1 MVMQIKLFVVGVGVD
16 LALPGFLP
24 SVICPFYPKKGGE
37 GGCGPL
43 GPFPRSATVSRT

>member
-24 SVICPFYPKKGGE
+24 SVICPFYPKKGG
-37 GGCGPL
+37 GGGMRAPGPI
-43 GPFPRSATVSRT
+43 S